1 MSTEGFVAETTA
13 REQLE
18 PSSSLGHRYQGGR
31 ASSLR
36 DVKNLLEIPGL
47 RDQLFGTRGYTRGA
61 RYQIPRKIPL
71 RIEPKT
77 YFANERT
84 FLSWLSMATT
94 MGSIGTAIAG
104 FAVEDDEAIT
114 KHGIQKST
122 VELMAL
128 LMIPISILM
137 IGYALFTFYWRSEFI
152 RKKQIGF
159 FDDKVGPVAV
169 ALIVEIALVS
179 IFFSALRD
187 VLF

>member
-1 MSTEGFVAETTA
+1 
-13 REQLE
+13 
-18 PSSSLGHRYQGGR
+18 
-31 ASSLR
+31 
-36 DVKNLLEIPGL
+36 
-47 RDQLFGTRGYTRGA
+47 
-61 RYQIPRKIPL
+61 
-71 RIEPKT
+71 
-77 YFANERT
+77 
-84 FLSWLSMATT
+84 

-104 FAVEDDEAIT
+104 FAVEDDKAIT

-169 ALIVEIALVS
+169 ALIVEVALVA

-187 VLF
+187 VLL

>member
-1 MSTEGFVAETTA
+1 MTSGEHSMTEIEENSPNTSTA
-13 REQLE
+13 RLYN
-18 PSSSLGHRYQGGR
+18 PRGST
-31 ASSLR
+31 LR
-36 DVKNLLEIPGL
+36 EVKNLLEIPGL

-104 FAVEDDEAIT
+104 FAVEDDKAIT
-114 KHGIQKST
+114 KHGIQKGT

-128 LMIPISILM
+128 LMIPISLLM

-179 IFFSALRD
+179 ILISALRD
-187 VLF
+187 VFF